1 MLEIKKDIGTGVI
14 RTREGNVKGV
24 LSRWLISEGRKPDL
38 DQEKEITISLRNKEK
53 TTKRSNLV

>member
-1 MLEIKKDIGTGVI
+1 MLEIEKDIGTGVI

-24 LSRWLISEGRKPDL
+24 LSRRLISEGRKPDL